1 MGCRLMVV
9 LDASA
14 LLAAI
19 LFEPGSARVRELP
32 RPVISAVNL
41 AEVAARLQRDI
52 DDAAVIHALA
62 TLDLT
67 VIAVDRE
74 QAMVAGLLGE
84 QTRSAGLSLGDR
96 FCLALAR
103 QLGVAALTAD
113 RAWLRVADVVGVDVQ
128 LIR

>member
-1 MGCRLMVV
+1 MVV

-14 LLAAI
+14 LLAAV
-19 LFEPGSARVRELP
+19 LFEPGSANVRAL
-32 RPVISAVNL
+32 RHPVISAVNL
-41 AEVAARLQRDI
+41 AEVVARLQRDV
-52 DDAAVIHALA
+52 DDAAVIGAIA

-67 VIAVDRE
+67 VIAADRE

-84 QTRSAGLSLGDR
+84 KTRSAGLSLGDR

-113 RAWLRVADVVGVDVQ
+113 RAWLRIADVVGVEVQ